1 MEHLIDSLPFPSQIP
16 YTQNIISTLVSKS
29 MSGRPMYIV
38 LVSYTLA
45 MLFRIIQ
52 RDNQAQEK
60 VFFFACV
67 ST

>member
-1 MEHLIDSLPFPSQIP
+1 
-16 YTQNIISTLVSKS
+16 

-60 VFFFACV
+60 VYFFRLCFDI
-67 ST
+67 S